1 MKYVDLR
8 VCCSSA
14 NLFSSSVTL
23 WIVDDS
29 WVLFVL
35 TPAWFPLART
45 HSSILVLTS
54 ICGFSVEGQF
64 RPLAVED
71 AFRR

>member
-8 VCCSSA
+8 SAVLQLISFFVSNVTVC
-14 NLFSSSVTL
+14 
-23 WIVDDS
+23 IVDDS

-54 ICGFSVEGQF
+54 VENNDSDHWQSRTLFVG
-64 RPLAVED
+64 R
-71 AFRR
+71 